1 MADDDAA
8 AVPAGD
14 AARAAHLAALLDA
27 LPVDRRARL
36 HRIAAEAAQLYPND
50 LALYI
55 AAVDAAADYLTGKA
69 DLHAAG
75 RSLARARRD
84 EQLWRARVRAMV
96 VLACDDGM
104 SERAVTKAANV
115 DRMNIR
121 KWLGKKVY
129 RRDARR

>member
-1 MADDDAA
+1 MADDD

-27 LPVDRRARL
+27 LPVDR
-36 HRIAAEAAQLYPND
+36 
-50 LALYI
+50 
-55 AAVDAAADYLTGKA
+55 
-69 DLHAAG
+69 
-75 RSLARARRD
+75 
-84 EQLWRARVRAMV
+84 RARVRAMV